1 MATVTKCHLGKAISL
16 EDACMQ
22 RFEADLE
29 GLGTDGNGHELVSQ
43 ANAKNRLD
51 VGGASKHFLQSFDGG
66 IAHLLTQ

>member
-1 MATVTKCHLGKAISL
+1 
-16 EDACMQ
+16 
-22 RFEADLE
+22 
-29 GLGTDGNGHELVSQ
+29 VSQ